1 MPCRSAMQRIDI
13 KRDETTGK
21 EIVVSSVDLTD
32 TVQGEELI

>member
-1 MPCRSAMQRIDI
+1 MQRIDI